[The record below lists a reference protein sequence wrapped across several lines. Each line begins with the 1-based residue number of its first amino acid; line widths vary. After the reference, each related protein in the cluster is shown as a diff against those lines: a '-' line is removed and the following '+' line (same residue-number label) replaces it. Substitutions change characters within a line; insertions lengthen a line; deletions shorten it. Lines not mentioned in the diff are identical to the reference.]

1 MLNRMKNL
9 EKMQKRTPQDVREI
23 MDIVGGIKYAN
34 IWN

>member
-9 EKMQKRTPQDVREI
+9 EKMQKRTPQDVRES